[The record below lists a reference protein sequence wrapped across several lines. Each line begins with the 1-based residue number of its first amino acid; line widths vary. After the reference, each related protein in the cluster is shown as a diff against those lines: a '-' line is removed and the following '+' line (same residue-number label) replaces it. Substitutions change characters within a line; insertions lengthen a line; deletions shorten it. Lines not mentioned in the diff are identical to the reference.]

1 MANQRK
7 LSFEHTATL
16 DELVGIGKNRRFDEV
31 IDDRENEEIQV
42 ICRRGDEEIPLAK
55 PSRAFYFG
63 DRALYDQESARFDKV
78 TKDDVLCTDQFRRN
92 GQAFTAL
99 KKAVT
104 TGFVIPFV
112 GAGMS
117 VSAGLPSWTNYLLQ
131 LCGDA
136 DLDAAAMAERLRA
149 TGDYEGA
156 INDILAKIG
165 FPVFER
171 DFDRDFT
178 VQDVVEGAVTI
189 LPKLFDRCAITT
201 NFDRVLEKVY
211 EQEGVPFM
219 DTVTG
224 RGNANA
230 FYRAIPAG
238 DRYLL
243 KLHGKVGNAAE
254 RVLLKGEYEAA
265 YGQEDDIHFE
275 SPLPK
280 LLRRL
285 YLSYSFLFLG
295 CSLATDRT
303 VLTFMKVA
311 QEVGGDQLPHHYAI
325 FECPENVDEK
335 RIIDQRLADCHITPI
350 WYPEGEYGKVQEVLE
365 LLLD

>member
-1 MANQRK
+1 MSRGMRRAILLG
-7 LSFEHTATL
+7 LS
-16 DELVGIGKNRRFDEV
+16 IGT
-31 IDDRENEEIQV
+31 
-42 ICRRGDEEIPLAK
+42 
-55 PSRAFYFG
+55 SYFG
-63 DRALYDQESARFDKV
+63 DRALYDQVSARLEKL
-78 TKDDVLCTDQFRRN
+78 TKDEILCTDQFRRT
-92 GQAFTAL
+92 GQAFAAL

-117 VSAGLPSWTNYLLQ
+117 VSAGLPSWTSYLLQ
-131 LCGDA
+131 LCRDA
-136 DLDAAAMAERLRA
+136 NLDATAMKERLRE

-156 INDILAKIG
+156 INDILSKIG
-165 FPVFER
+165 FLVFER

-178 VQDVVEGAVTI
+178 VQDVVDGAVTI
-189 LPKLFDRCAITT
+189 LPKLFRRCAITT

-211 EQEGVPFM
+211 EQEGVHFM

-224 RGNANA
+224 RGNVNA

-265 YGQEDDIHFE
+265 YGQEDDVHFE

-311 QEVGGDQLPHHYAI
+311 QEVGGDQLPHHYAVL
-325 FECPENVDEK
+325 ECPENADEE
-335 RIIDQRLADCHITPI
+335 RIINQRLADCHITPI
-350 WYPEGEYGKVQEVLE
+350 WYPEEEYGKVQEILE

>member
-1 MANQRK
+1 M
-7 LSFEHTATL
+7 
-16 DELVGIGKNRRFDEV
+16 
-31 IDDRENEEIQV
+31 
-42 ICRRGDEEIPLAK
+42 
-55 PSRAFYFG
+55 
-63 DRALYDQESARFDKV
+63 
-78 TKDDVLCTDQFRRN
+78 RRN
-92 GQAFTAL
+92 GQTFAAL

-136 DLDAAAMAERLRA
+136 NLDPVAMGERLKA
-149 TGDYEGA
+149 SGDYEGA
-156 INDILAKIG
+156 INDILGQIG
-165 FPVFER
+165 FPLFER

-178 VQDVVEGAVTI
+178 VPGTVEGSVTL
-189 LPKLFDRCAITT
+189 LPKLFNRCAITT

-211 EQEGVPFM
+211 EQEGAPFV
-219 DTVTG
+219 DAVTG

-243 KLHGKVGNAAE
+243 KLHEKVGKAAE
-254 RVLLKGEYEAA
+254 LVLLKGEYEAA
-265 YGQEDDIHFE
+265 YGQEDNIHFDF
-275 SPLPK
+275 PLPK

-295 CSLATDRT
+295 CSLAMDRT
-303 VLTFMKVA
+303 VITFMKVA
-311 QEVGGDQLPHHYAI
+311 QQVDGDLPHHYAI
-325 FECPENVDEK
+325 FESPDDPEAQRVIDE
-335 RIIDQRLADCHITPI
+335 RLALCHITPL
-350 WYPEGEYGKVQEVLE
+350 WYPEGEYEHVERILQ

>member
-1 MANQRK
+1 MADQRK
-7 LSFEHTATL
+7 VSFEHAATL
-16 DELVGIGKNRRFDEV
+16 DELAGIGKNRRFDDV
-31 IDDRENEEIQV
+31 IDDGDNDAIQV
-42 ICRRGDEEIPLAK
+42 ICRRGEEEISLAK

-63 DRALYDQESARFDKV
+63 DRKLYDDEAQRFDKE
-78 TKDDVLCTDQFRRN
+78 TKDEILCTGQFFRN
-92 GQAFTAL
+92 SQTFAEL

-117 VSAGLPSWTNYLLQ
+117 VSAGLPSWTNYLLR
-131 LCGDA
+131 LCRDA
-136 DLDAAAMAERLRA
+136 NLDPEAMAERLRT

-156 INDILAKIG
+156 INDILAQIG
-165 FPVFER
+165 LTVFER
-171 DFDRDFT
+171 DFDRDFAIP
-178 VQDVVEGAVTI
+178 DSIDGPVTL
-189 LPKLFDRCAITT
+189 LPKLFNRCAITT

-211 EQEGVPFM
+211 EQEGAGFV

-224 RGNANA
+224 RGHANA
-230 FYRAIPAG
+230 FYRAIPSG
-238 DRYLL
+238 ERYLL

-275 SPLPK
+275 SPLPI
-280 LLRRL
+280 LLKRL

-311 QEVGGDQLPHHYAI
+311 QELGGDQLPHHYAV
-325 FECPENVDEK
+325 FECPSDPEAK
-335 RIIDQRLADCHITPI
+335 RVIDQRLGLCHITPV
-350 WYPEGEYGKVQEVLE
+350 WYPEGEHDYVERILE

>member
-1 MANQRK
+1 MADQRK
-7 LSFEHTATL
+7 VSFEHAATL
-16 DELVGIGKNRRFDEV
+16 DELAGIGKNRRFDEV
-31 IDDRENEEIQV
+31 VDDRENEEIQV
-42 ICRRGDEEIPLAK
+42 ICRRGEEEIALAK

-63 DRALYDQESARFDKV
+63 DRTLYDQEAARFDKV
-78 TKDDVLCTDQFRRN
+78 TKDEILCTDQFRRN

-136 DLDAAAMAERLRA
+136 NLDAAAMAERLRT

-156 INDILAKIG
+156 INDILSRIG

-178 VQDVVEGAVTI
+178 EQDVVEGAVTM
-189 LPKLFDRCAITT
+189 LPKLFNRCAVTT

-265 YGQEDDIHFE
+265 YGQENDIHFE

-325 FECPENVDEK
+325 FECPEDMEAK

-350 WYPEGEYGKVQEVLE
+350 WYPEREYGCVERILE

>member
-1 MANQRK
+1 M
-7 LSFEHTATL
+7 
-16 DELVGIGKNRRFDEV
+16 LVDVNAHLV
-31 IDDRENEEIQV
+31 V
-42 ICRRGDEEIPLAK
+42 IPLAK

-63 DRALYDQESARFDKV
+63 DRNLYDQEAKRFDKE
-78 TKDDVLCTDQFRRN
+78 TKDEILCTDQFLRN
-92 GQAFTAL
+92 NQAFAEL
-99 KKAVT
+99 KKAAT
-104 TGFVIPFV
+104 RGFVIPFV

-117 VSAGLPSWTNYLLQ
+117 VSAGLPSWTQYLLR
-131 LCGDA
+131 LCRDA
-136 DLDAAAMAERLRA
+136 NLDPDAMAARLRS

-156 INDILAKIG
+156 INDILGQIG
-165 FPVFER
+165 LARFER

-178 VQDVVEGAVTI
+178 VPDTIEGPVAL
-189 LPKLFDRCAITT
+189 LPKLFNRCAITT

-211 EQEGVPFM
+211 EQEGAAFV

-224 RGNANA
+224 RGHANA

-275 SPLPK
+275 SPLPV

-311 QEVGGDQLPHHYAI
+311 QEIGGDQLPHHYAV
-325 FECPENVDEK
+325 FECPADPEARRV
-335 RIIDQRLADCHITPI
+335 IDQRFADCHITPL
-350 WYPEGEYGKVQEVLE
+350 WYPEGEHNYVERILQ